1 MTRGYSP
8 KLPLS
13 LSPDGGYA
21 LNQNVTDV
29 VKQNF
34 KTLLLT
40 SPGER
45 IFSSSF
51 GVGLKRFL
59 FEPRTEE
66 TFIQIKNRIY
76 SQTNEYLPFI
86 DIMDIQIVP
95 DLEQENLIYV
105 TIQYFIKNISFY
117 DLIKLTVSP

>member
-45 IFSSSF
+45 IFSASF

>member
-13 LSPDGGYA
+13 FSADGGYD
-21 LNQNVTDV
+21 LNKTISEV

-45 IFSSSF
+45 IFYSSF

-59 FEPRTEE
+59 FEPRTEQ
-66 TFIQIKNRIY
+66 TNQQIKNRIY
-76 SQTNEYLPFI
+76 SQVDTYMPFI
-86 DIMDIQIVP
+86 EINNINFSSDP
-95 DLEQENLIYV
+95 QEENAIYI
-105 TIQYFIKNISFY
+105 TISYFITNISSY
-117 DLIKLTVSP
+117 DSISLLVRP